1 MNILLSAEIIIK
13 ENGKKKKNKEKFS
26 RSSRLYHNIEI
37 TL

>member
-13 ENGKKKKNKEKFS
+13 ENGKKKNKEKFS
-26 RSSRLYHNIEI
+26 RSSRLYQNIEI